1 VNVARISRPTT
12 AMMAPGT
19 FGRRI
24 LNAKMMPIVA
34 AP

>member
-1 VNVARISRPTT
+1 MSSPTT

-19 FGRRI
+19 FGRNSLKPRMI
-24 LNAKMMPIVA
+24 AIVA